1 MPRQTPPPD
10 IDDDACEEVE
20 ICGTC
25 GDPEDDCCCSY
36 CEGCDERFEECN
48 GCMLGFCSM
57 CEGCCDCEECPS
69 CSNIVYSG
77 GERLDNCCCDCGEC
91 HDCCCCEDEEENGN
105 RCYSTDPLRVLGF
118 SAITDDFDAMRW
130 RRCKPIKALHLQ
142 RFGIEIEKTSHSHD
156 DDFKMNTHVADRL
169 SCHGMLD
176 SRISGY
182 SVACNDASLEGSSP
196 AESKTPP
203 LTFADHQLCH
213 YGYMMLGQGWSREI
227 WLEHME
233 YYKSLTPFK
242 QFNLFRQ
249 QYFDGGMD
257 NRWQKNAKAWS
268 NNSCGMHV
276 NVSDT
281 MTTQAT
287 LYKVFL
293 YIVKS
298 HPNDMKFIGGRS
310 TTEHYCHTHHDKQ
323 VWCDVSDRYLD
334 TCHINYVQQV
344 NVYSKHP
351 QAQCRKHDAMSRRS
365 WHGWEMRLFRS
376 STNPLRI
383 LGNMQMAQ
391 LLCDYF
397 QYVPYGD
404 IERTGLGPI
413 VRHAVF
419 NRRQFPYAHGN
430 FARQSELANM
440 VRLFGTHLRESR
452 RNSKRK

>member
-1 MPRQTPPPD
+1 MPPNDGAFVTD
-10 IDDDACEEVE
+10 NDADEEVE
-20 ICGTC
+20 CCSTC
-25 GDPEDDCCCSY
+25 EQPEDHCDCFFCND
-36 CEGCDERFEECN
+36 CEERYRPDDGCQH
-48 GCMLGFCSM
+48 GFCDH
-57 CEGCCDCEECPS
+57 CENCCDCEECPS
-69 CSNIVYSG
+69 CSTIVYSCG
-77 GERLDNCCCDCGEC
+77 DRLDCCCGDCGEC
-91 HDCCCCEDEEENGN
+91 LDCCCCEDEESNGN
-105 RCYSTDPLRVLGF
+105 RCYSTDPLRALGF
-118 SAITDDFDAMRW
+118 SAFTDDFDATRW

-142 RFGIEIEKTSHSHD
+142 RFGIEIEKTGHNHD
-156 DDFKMNTHVADRL
+156 DDYKMNAHVADRL

-213 YGYMMLGQGWSREI
+213 YGYMMLGQDWSHEI

-268 NNSCGMHV
+268 NSSCGMHV

-323 VWCDVSDRYLD
+323 VWCEVTDRYLD
-334 TCHINYVQQV
+334 TCHINYVQQMD
-344 NVYSKHP
+344 VYSKHP
-351 QAQCRKHDAMSRRS
+351 QVQCRKHDAMSRRP

-383 LGNMQMAQ
+383 LGNMQMSQ

>member
-1 MPRQTPPPD
+1 MPPNDGAFVTD
-10 IDDDACEEVE
+10 NDADEEVE
-20 ICGTC
+20 CCSTC
-25 GDPEDDCCCSY
+25 EQPEDDCCCSY
-36 CEGCDERFEECN
+36 CESCDERYEECN
-48 GCMLGFCSM
+48 GCMHGHCDL
-57 CEGCCDCEECPS
+57 CESCCDCEECPS
-69 CSNIVYSG
+69 CNTIVYCG
-77 GERLDNCCCDCGEC
+77 GDHLDNYCHDCGEC
-91 HDCCCCEDEEENGN
+91 HDCCCCSEEEENGN

-118 SAITDDFDAMRW
+118 SAITDDFDALRW

-142 RFGIEIEKTSHSHD
+142 RFGIEIEKSSHSHD
-156 DDFKMNTHVADRL
+156 NDHTMNSHVADRL
-169 SCHGMLD
+169 SCHGLLD

-203 LTFADHQLCH
+203 LTFADHQMCH
-213 YGYMMLGQGWSREI
+213 YGYMMLAQGWSRDYWI
-227 WLEHME
+227 EHME
-233 YYKSLTPFK
+233 YFKSLPPFK
-242 QFNLFRQ
+242 QFKLFRQ

-257 NRWQKNAKAWS
+257 HRWQRNAKAWS
-268 NNSCGMHV
+268 NDSCGMHV

-298 HPNDMKFIGGRS
+298 HPNDMKFIGGRHPH
-310 TTEHYCHTHHDKQ
+310 HYCRSHHDQQ
-323 VWCDVSDRYLD
+323 VWCDDTDRYLD
-334 TCHINYVQQV
+334 TCHINYVQQM

-376 STNPLRI
+376 STNPMRI

-397 QYVPYGD
+397 QYVPYSN

-413 VRHAVF
+413 VRHSVF

-430 FARQSELANM
+430 FARQSELAGM
-440 VRLFGTHLRESR
+440 VKMFAAHKRESQ